1 MSPID
6 AFRILSAVGRH
17 RRASQDQLVQFQH
30 ARLRRLIGHAYDAVP
45 FYRALFQRHGIRP
58 EHIRTT
64 ADLPLIPV
72 TSKRELQGANPTE
85 MVARGLDPSRL
96 IAYRTSGSSGEPLT
110 VRRTWL
116 EERLGSAFR
125 LRAFHD
131 FGLRSRDMRVVL
143 GADGGRLTS
152 YDPRN
157 WEGLQLLLRSLGLY
171 RKVRLDYRIPVSEL
185 LDRLAA
191 LGPDVLS
198 SSPSVLAR
206 IGRAMTR
213 DRPGGIAPRLVIS
226 GGEVLTP
233 LERRQ
238 ISESFGARVVDMYS
252 SHETGLIAWECS
264 RGTGLHV
271 ADDSV
276 ILEVLKDGRPAE
288 PGEAGEVVATRLHAF
303 AMPFI
308 RYRLG
313 DLVTRGT
320 APCPCGAP
328 FSTILTIQGRMTDYF
343 QMPDGRLLQPY
354 ELVIIIHQQAARWVG
369 QFQLT
374 QETRERVVLRVAPLV
389 PPAPDEVAVL
399 EGVARAKLG
408 AGIDFQLLLVPEIP
422 VEINGKFRLSRSFVQ
437 SVYDEVDWDRRR
449 ADDMASL
456 NRVATGEARP
466 FRPAGRSLLVDN
478 DPEGKR

>member
-1 MSPID
+1 
-6 AFRILSAVGRH
+6 
-17 RRASQDQLVQFQH
+17 
-30 ARLRRLIGHAYDAVP
+30 
-45 FYRALFQRHGIRP
+45 
-58 EHIRTT
+58 
-64 ADLPLIPV
+64 
-72 TSKRELQGANPTE
+72 
-85 MVARGLDPSRL
+85 
-96 IAYRTSGSSGEPLT
+96 

-116 EERLGSAFR
+116 EERLGNAFR
-125 LRAFHD
+125 LRACHD
-131 FGLRSRDMRVVL
+131 FGLRSRDMRVGL
-143 GADGGRLTS
+143 GADGGRLTPH
-152 YDPRN
+152 DPRN

-171 RKVRLDYRIPVSEL
+171 RKVALDYRVPVSEL

-206 IGRAMTR
+206 IGRAMAS
-213 DRPGGIAPRLVIS
+213 DRPGAIAPRLVIS

-252 SHETGLIAWECS
+252 SHEAGLIAWECS
-264 RGTGLHV
+264 RGTRLHV

-313 DLVTRGT
+313 DLVTRGPG
-320 APCPCGAP
+320 PCPCGAP
-328 FSTILTIQGRMTDYF
+328 FSTILTVQGRMTDYF
-343 QMPDGRLLQPY
+343 QMPDGRLLRPY

-389 PPAPDEVAVL
+389 PPAGRSGRPRGRRPRQARRRNRLPAPAGPGDSGRDQRKVPIEPVVRAVRL
-399 EGVARAKLG
+399 RRGRLGPPARRRYGVAEPG
-408 AGIDFQLLLVPEIP
+408 G
-422 VEINGKFRLSRSFVQ
+422 NGRSAAV
-437 SVYDEVDWDRRR
+437 
-449 ADDMASL
+449 
-456 NRVATGEARP
+456 RP
-466 FRPAGRSLLVDN
+466 GRPAPPR
-478 DPEGKR
+478 